1 MKSLKLNLEN
11 CYGIRKLEHTFN
23 FENRRTAVIYAP
35 NGSMKSSFANT
46 FRDIVSGNE
55 TKDLMFE
62 NRETVHEITDES
74 GNKLAPDSVLVVG
87 PIGEEFS
94 SDKRTSTL
102 LVNRELRKEYQSLTE
117 GLRAVRERFVLAMK
131 EQSRS
136 KKDIEKEISSAFT
149 PRDDKF
155 QDAIF
160 RISDE
165 VESQSE
171 SHLAEVPYDVVFDS
185 SIETILNDEVV
196 KEALEDYVKRFNYL
210 IDKSKYFNRDTFTYH
225 NADTIATNLENNGFF
240 KAKHQLRLIDQDD
253 YEEITTKE
261 KLTKIVKEEK
271 DEIMSDE
278 ELRRRFEK
286 IDKLLNSNKASRS
299 FFRFISENESVLPH
313 IVNMS
318 DFKEMVWK
326 SYFVKNRDMFDE
338 LFKEIQRVRERMKHI
353 EELAQKEES
362 KWREVVDL
370 FNVRFDV
377 PFELQVKNE
386 TSVKVGESS
395 APELAFIFREGMGD
409 QKVTNDDVSKE
420 TLFRVLSTGER
431 RAFYLLT
438 VIFEIEV
445 RRENQENTL
454 IILDDVADS
463 FDYKNKY
470 AIIQYLDEI
479 SRDNNFRQIILTH
492 NYDFFRSAARRIARR
507 RDVCFMVEKSDDGIS
522 MMRAPSQDNI
532 FVADWKKNFSSSER
546 KRIASIPFIR
556 NLIEYTKGTDEDDY
570 RLLTSLLHI
579 MPNTTQIM
587 DSCLFDL
594 YNRTFGVS
602 VDVEAASRLSVYDLI
617 LQEAR
622 SCYKDR
628 SESAKLENKIVLS
641 IAIRLCAEKYMISR
655 IDDQEAVDNIK
666 TSQTSELL
674 RIYRKKFPGDA
685 SEAILNRASLMTS
698 ENIHLNSFM
707 YEPIV
712 DMSDAHLRAVFGEV
726 MGLLGED
733 V

>member
-23 FENRRTAVIYAP
+23 FQSRRTAVVYAP

-46 FRDIVSGNE
+46 FKDIVSGN
-55 TKDLMFE
+55 KPQDLMFQD
-62 NRETVHEITDES
+62 RETIYEITDES
-74 GNKLAPDSVLVVG
+74 GSELTPDSILVVG
-87 PIGEEFS
+87 PIGDEFS
-94 SDKRTSTL
+94 SGERTSTL
-102 LVNRELRKEYQSLTE
+102 LVNRDRRKEYQSLTE
-117 GLRAVRERFVLAMK
+117 GLREVRERFAEVMK
-131 EQSRS
+131 EQSKS

-160 RISDE
+160 RISGE

-171 SHLAEVPYDVVFDS
+171 SHFAEVPYDVVFDS

-196 KEALEDYVKRFNYL
+196 KGALEDYVKRFNYL
-210 IDKSKYFNRDTFTYH
+210 IDKSKYFNRDSFTYH
-225 NADTIATNLENNGFF
+225 NAETIATNLENNGFF
-240 KAKHQLRLIDQDD
+240 KAKHQLRLMDQGD
-253 YEEITTKE
+253 YEEITSKE
-261 KLTKIVKEEK
+261 NLTRIVKEEK

-278 ELRRRFEK
+278 ELRKRFEK
-286 IDKLLNSNKASRS
+286 IDKLLNKNKDNRT
-299 FFRFISENESVLPH
+299 FFKFISENESMLPN

-326 SYFVKNRDMFDE
+326 SYFVKNRDMFNE
-338 LFKEIQRVRERMKHI
+338 LLKEIQRVGDRMKEI
-353 EELAQKEES
+353 EKLAQEEES

-386 TSVKVGESS
+386 TSVKVGESNV
-395 APELAFIFREGMGD
+395 PELAFIFKEGMGD
-409 QKVTNDDVSKE
+409 QKVTNDDVSKD
-420 TLFRVLSTGER
+420 TLLRVLSTGER
-431 RAFYLLT
+431 RAFYLLS

-445 RRENQENTL
+445 RRENRQSTL

-479 SRDNNFRQIILTH
+479 SWDDNFRQIILTH
-492 NYDFFRSAARRIARR
+492 NYDFFRSAARRIARK
-507 RDVCFMVEKSDDGIS
+507 RDVCFMAEKTDDGVL
-522 MMRAPSQDNI
+522 MARAPSQDNI
-532 FVADWKKNFSSSER
+532 FVTDWKENFASSVR

-556 NLIEYTKGTDEDDY
+556 NLIEYTKGTTEGDY
-570 RLLTSLLHI
+570 VLLTSLLHI
-579 MPNTTQIM
+579 MPDTAQIM

-594 YNRTFGVS
+594 YNRTFGTS
-602 VDVEAASRLSVYDLI
+602 VDVKAASDMSVYDLI
-617 LQEAR
+617 FQEAR
-622 SCYKDR
+622 KCYEDQ
-628 SESAKLENKIVLS
+628 SESAKFENKIVLS
-641 IAIRLCAEKYMISR
+641 IAIRLCAEKYMIDR
-655 IDDQEAVDNIK
+655 IDDQDVVNKIK
-666 TSQTSELL
+666 TNQTSELL
-674 RIYRKKFPGDA
+674 RIFRDKFPKDS

-698 ENIHLNSFM
+698 DNIHLNSFM

-712 DMSDAHLRAVFGEV
+712 DMSDAHLRAVFGEIV
-726 MGLLGED
+726 GLLGEN